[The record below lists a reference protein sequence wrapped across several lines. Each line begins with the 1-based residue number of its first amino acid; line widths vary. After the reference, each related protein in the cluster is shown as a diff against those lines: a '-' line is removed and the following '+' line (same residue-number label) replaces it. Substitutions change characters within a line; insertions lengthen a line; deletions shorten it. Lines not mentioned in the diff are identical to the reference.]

1 MGKVIAIKAGIRSHS
16 EIKEEL
22 SRLSKIPKHLIA
34 FSKPEMLWS
43 AEINV
48 ECVKAQMRVLRERMT
63 YDDIDD
69 AFESAYVA
77 SAACTALE
85 WMNGDDSLAEKY
97 GLELNESPSDVWLRL
112 LVA

>member
-1 MGKVIAIKAGIRSHS
+1 MGKVVSIKAGVRSHS

-22 SRLSKIPKHLIA
+22 MRLSKIPKLLIA

-43 AEINV
+43 AEINS
-48 ECVKAQMRVLRERMT
+48 ECVRAQMRVLRERMT

-69 AFESAYVA
+69 AFESGYVA
-77 SAACTALE
+77 SSACDALE
-85 WMNGDDSLAEKY
+85 WMNGDDWIAEKY
-97 GLELNESPSDVWLRL
+97 GLELNQSPSDDWLRL